1 MRGKKTYP
9 SYKNP
14 IILPRSFVSGSA
26 YLVKDQ
32 LVEIQKRI
40 MANEKDFQRRGDKI
54 PALWFLLPT
63 AYLPEPFISAW
74 CFECFVFIREAL
86 RHRVI
91 KNRND
96 ARFWGLKEKKAL
108 CGDCLEKRLGEMPV
122 RKRHLWAEY
131 QKRGYWEIN

>member
-54 PALWFLLPT
+54 PAL
-63 AYLPEPFISAW
+63 
-74 CFECFVFIREAL
+74 
-86 RHRVI
+86 
-91 KNRND
+91 
-96 ARFWGLKEKKAL
+96 
-108 CGDCLEKRLGEMPV
+108 
-122 RKRHLWAEY
+122 
-131 QKRGYWEIN
+131 